1 MGELAIKVYRCET
14 RQQLEE
20 SEALLGAVYEG
31 LGENILEHC
40 GPIELGRIVRV
51 FLRDP
56 EGKVV
61 GGIDGLAF
69 GGWVYIKIMWV
80 APALRSQ
87 GHGGRLLARLEK
99 EAVRLGCRNAHV
111 DTYSFEARPFYEKHG
126 YETFATLDE
135 FPPGHRKHF
144 LKKRLV

>member
-1 MGELAIKVYRCET
+1 MGEVATKAYVVAT
-14 RQQLEE
+14 RQELDE

-31 LGENILEHC
+31 LGQNIIENC
-40 GPIELGRIVRV
+40 GPIELGRMVRV
-51 FLRDP
+51 FLVDSD
-56 EGKVV
+56 GKAV

-69 GGWVYIKIMWV
+69 GGWMYIKVLWV
-80 APALRSQ
+80 ASDLRNQ
-87 GHGGRLLARLEK
+87 GHGGRLLARLEE

-135 FPPGHRKHF
+135 FPPGHQKHF
-144 LKKRLV
+144 LSKRLA

>member
-1 MGELAIKVYRCET
+1 MGELATKVYACET

-51 FLRDP
+51 LLRDP
-56 EGKVV
+56 GGKVV

-80 APALRSQ
+80 APALRNQ
-87 GHGGRLLARLEK
+87 GHGGRLLAQLEK

-111 DTYSFEARPFYEKHG
+111 DTYSFEARPFYQKHG
-126 YETFATLDE
+126 YEVFATLDE
-135 FPPGHRKHF
+135 FPPGHQKHF
-144 LKKRLV
+144 LRKRLA

>member
-1 MGELAIKVYRCET
+1 MGEPATKVYVCET

-20 SEALLGAVYEG
+20 SAALLGAVYQG
-31 LGENILEHC
+31 LGENTLEHC
-40 GPIELGRIVRV
+40 GPIELGRVVRV

-56 EGKVV
+56 DGKVV

-69 GGWVYIKIMWV
+69 GGWVCIKIMWV
-80 APALRSQ
+80 APALRSE
-87 GHGGRLLARLEK
+87 GHGGRLLGRLEE

-126 YETFATLDE
+126 YEMFATLDE
-135 FPPGHRKHF
+135 FPPGHQKHF
-144 LKKRLV
+144 LRKRLV

>member
-1 MGELAIKVYRCET
+1 MNGLATEVYVCET
-14 RQQLEE
+14 RQQMEE
-20 SEALLGAVYEG
+20 SEKLLGAVYQG
-31 LGENILEHC
+31 LGKNILEHC
-40 GPIELGRIVRV
+40 GPIELGRVLRV
-51 FLRDP
+51 FLRDS
-56 EGKVV
+56 ERNVV

-80 APALRSQ
+80 APGLRSQ
-87 GHGGRLLARLEK
+87 GHGGRLLEQLER

-135 FPPGHRKHF
+135 FPPGHQKHF
-144 LKKRLV
+144 LRKRLA